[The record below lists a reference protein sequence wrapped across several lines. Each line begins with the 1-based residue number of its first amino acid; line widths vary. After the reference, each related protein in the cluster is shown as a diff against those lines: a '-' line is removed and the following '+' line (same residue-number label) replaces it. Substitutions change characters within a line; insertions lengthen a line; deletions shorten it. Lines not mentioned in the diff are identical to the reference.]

1 MRARSV
7 ALCVLTAG
15 MTLLGWDAPA
25 FAGGCGQ
32 PATHGTGTTVAIS
45 KACFTPSLLSV
56 DAGATVT
63 FVNRDPFVH
72 NVEGQLWGHF
82 DDLEPGQRFRATFD
96 GEGIYP
102 FACTLHPGM
111 TGAIVVGDGV
121 GSGNGRSV
129 AVSSDQP
136 ALSAPSVPAPIAAG
150 AVEPE
155 DGSALPAI
163 IVALLVGLAIGA
175 VGATYRSRS
184 AAGLTPRSER
194 P

>member
-7 ALCVLTAG
+7 AVCVLTAG
-15 MTLLGWDAPA
+15 MALLGWQAPA

-45 KACFTPSLLSV
+45 EMCFRPSLLSV
-56 DAGATVT
+56 EPGATVT
-63 FVNRDPFVH
+63 YVNRDPFAH
-72 NVEGQLWGHF
+72 NVGGQLWGHF

-96 GEGIYP
+96 AEGIYA

-111 TGAIVVGDGV
+111 TGAIIVGDGV
-121 GSGNGRSV
+121 GIGNGRSV
-129 AVSSDQP
+129 AVSSDQSK
-136 ALSAPSVPAPIAAG
+136 LSQPSVAAPIAAG
-150 AVEPE
+150 AIAQQ

-163 IVALLVGLAIGA
+163 VGALLVGLAIGA
-175 VGATYRSRS
+175 VGASYRSRS
-184 AAGLTPRSER
+184 AGLTPRSGR

>member
-7 ALCVLTAG
+7 AICVMTAG
-15 MTLLGWDAPA
+15 MALLGWQAPV

-32 PATHGTGTTVAIS
+32 PATHGSGTTVAIS
-45 KACFTPSLLSV
+45 EMCFRPSLLSV
-56 DAGATVT
+56 ESGATVT
-63 FVNRDPFVH
+63 FVNRDPFAH
-72 NVEGQLWGHF
+72 NVGGQLWGHF

-121 GSGNGRSV
+121 GTGNGRSV
-129 AVSSDQP
+129 AMTSEQP
-136 ALSAPSVPAPIAAG
+136 TLSAPSIPAPVAAG
-150 AVEPE
+150 AIDRQ

-163 IVALLVGLAIGA
+163 VGALLVGLAIGA
-175 VGATYRSRS
+175 VGASYRSRS
-184 AAGLTPRSER
+184 AGVTPRSER

>member
-1 MRARSV
+1 MRARS
-7 ALCVLTAG
+7 AAMCVLTAG
-15 MTLLGWDAPA
+15 MALLGWNAPA

-32 PATHGTGTTVAIS
+32 PATHGTGTTVEIS
-45 KACFTPSLLSV
+45 EMCFRPSLLSV
-56 DAGATVT
+56 KPGATMT
-63 FVNRDPFVH
+63 FVNRDPFAH
-72 NVEGQLWGHF
+72 NVGGQLWGHLE
-82 DDLEPGQRFRATFD
+82 DLESGQLFRATFD

-121 GSGNGRSV
+121 GTGNGRSV
-129 AVSSDQP
+129 PVSSDQP
-136 ALSAPSVPAPIAAG
+136 TSSAPSVPAPVAAG
-150 AVEPE
+150 AIEPP

-163 IVALLVGLAIGA
+163 LGALLVGLAIGA

-184 AAGLTPRSER
+184 SGLTPRSGR

>member
-1 MRARSV
+1 MA
-7 ALCVLTAG
+7 
-15 MTLLGWDAPA
+15 LLGWHAPA

-32 PATHGTGTTVAIS
+32 PATHSTGTTVAIT

-82 DDLEPGQRFRATFD
+82 DDLQPGQRFQATFD

-111 TGAIVVGDGV
+111 TGAVVVGDGV
-121 GSGNGRSV
+121 GTGNGESV
-129 AVSSDQP
+129 AVSSD
-136 ALSAPSVPAPIAAG
+136 LSKLSEPSVPAPIAAG
-150 AVEPE
+150 AI
-155 DGSALPAI
+155 DQQNGSALPAI
-163 IVALLVGLAIGA
+163 VVALLVGLAIGA

-184 AAGLTPRSER
+184 AAGITPRSGR